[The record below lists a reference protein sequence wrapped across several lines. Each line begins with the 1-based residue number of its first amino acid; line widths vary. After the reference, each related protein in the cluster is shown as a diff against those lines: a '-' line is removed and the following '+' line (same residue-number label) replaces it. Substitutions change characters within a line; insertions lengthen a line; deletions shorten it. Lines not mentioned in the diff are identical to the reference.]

1 MLFSPIMANG
11 RHIKMNGPLHFN
23 LSLKSATT
31 TVISGQ
37 RCLIK
42 GVVIPVPVRTAAGT
56 YGGTRW
62 NAVSYDFSE

>member
-1 MLFSPIMANG
+1 
-11 RHIKMNGPLHFN
+11 MNGPLHFN

-37 RCLIK
+37 RRLIK
-42 GVVIPVPVRTAAGT
+42 GVIIRVPVRTVAGT